1 MTTSTPK
8 LNVKSHPS
16 DTVWVGIDVSK
27 NELQLHFPVPPKGLP
42 AKIPYDKT
50 SLAKLARHLSG
61 EARFHVV
68 FEATGGYDKP
78 LRQSLHAHGIRC
90 TRANPRHVRNFAR
103 SKGLLAKTDRIDAAV
118 LADFGA
124 AIKPAV
130 TPEPDPARE
139 ELAALIAYRAHLLD
153 ELGRER
159 MQLEHPKPS
168 AITTVIKSRIRTLQ
182 AQVERFEKLIA
193 TFIAERPALKRAV
206 EALSSVKGIGAL
218 SAAGLLAAMPELGTI
233 NRGQVAALA
242 GVAPFNRDSGTLKGR
257 RTTYGGRVEVRRAIY
272 MAALS
277 ASRHNEILSAAYRGM
292 IARGKPKK
300 VALIAIMRR
309 LLIHLNSI
317 MTKVL
322 KNPAEPEPK
331 HSC

>member
-1 MTTSTPK
+1 MTMPTTN
-8 LNVKSHPS
+8 LNLKSDS
-16 DTVWVGIDVSK
+16 ADTLWVGIDVSK
-27 NELQLHFPVPPKGLP
+27 NELQLHFPAPPKGLP
-42 AKIPYDKT
+42 AKIPYDKAA
-50 SLAKLARHLSG
+50 LARLVRHLSAD
-61 EARFHVV
+61 ARFHVV

-78 LRQSLHAHGIRC
+78 LRQCLHAHGIRC

-103 SKGLLAKTDRIDAAV
+103 AKGLLAKTDRIDAAV

-124 AIKPAV
+124 AVKPAA
-130 TPEPDPARE
+130 TPEPDPAKE
-139 ELAALIAYRAHLLD
+139 ELSALIAYRAHLME

-159 MQLEHPKPS
+159 MQLEHPKPA

-182 AQVERFEKLIA
+182 AQVGRFEKLIA

-206 EALSSVKGIGAL
+206 EALSSVKGIGPL
-218 SAAGLLAAMPELGTI
+218 SAAALLAAMPELGTV

-242 GVAPFNRDSGTLKGR
+242 GVAPFNRDSGTLRGR
-257 RTTYGGRVEVRRAIY
+257 RTTYGGRTEVRRAIY
-272 MAALS
+272 MAALVS
-277 ASRHNEILSAAYRGM
+277 SRHNEILSAAYRGM

-317 MTKVL
+317 MAGIL
-322 KNPAEPEPK
+322 KNPYEPQTK
-331 HSC
+331 YS

>member
-1 MTTSTPK
+1 MTTPTTK
-8 LNVKSHPS
+8 LNVKSHPA
-16 DTVWVGIDVSK
+16 DTLWVGIDVSK
-27 NELQLHFPVPPKGLP
+27 NEIQLHFPVPPEGLP
-42 AKIPYDKT
+42 AKIPYDK
-50 SLAKLARHLSG
+50 SALARLARHLASDP
-61 EARFHVV
+61 RFHVV

-78 LRQSLHAHGIRC
+78 LRQCLQAHGIRC

-124 AIKPAV
+124 AIQPGP
-130 TPEPDPARE
+130 TPGPDPVRE
-139 ELAALIAYRAHLLD
+139 ELAALIAYRAHLMD

-159 MQLEHPKPS
+159 MQLEHPKPAAIS
-168 AITTVIKSRIRTLQ
+168 AVIKSRIRTLQ
-182 AQVERFEKLIA
+182 AQIQRFEKLIT
-193 TFIAERPALKRAV
+193 TFIVERPGLNRAV
-206 EALSSVKGIGAL
+206 TALAGVKGIGPL
-218 SAAGLLAAMPELGTI
+218 SAAALLAAMPELGTL

-272 MAALS
+272 MAALVS
-277 ASRHNEILSAAYRGM
+277 SRHNEVLSVAYKGM

-317 MTKVL
+317 MAKVL
-322 KNPAEPEPK
+322 KASTAPQPE
-331 HSC
+331 HS

>member
-1 MTTSTPK
+1 MTTPTTK
-8 LNVKSHPS
+8 LNVKTESA
-16 DTVWVGIDVSK
+16 DTLWVGIDVSK
-27 NELQLHFPVPPKGLP
+27 NELQLHFPAPPKGLP

-50 SLAKLARHLSG
+50 SLAKLTRHLAAD
-61 EARFHVV
+61 ARFHVV

-124 AIKPAV
+124 AVKPAA
-130 TPEPDPARE
+130 TPQSDPARE
-139 ELAALIAYRAHLLD
+139 ELSALIAYRAHLME

-159 MQLEHPKPS
+159 MQLEHPKPA

-182 AQVERFEKLIA
+182 AQIERFEKLI
-193 TFIAERPALKRAV
+193 TSFIAGHPVLKRAV
-206 EALSSVKGIGAL
+206 AALAEVKGIGPL
-218 SAAGLLAAMPELGTI
+218 SAAALLAAMPELGML

-272 MAALS
+272 MAALVC
-277 ASRHNEILSAAYRGM
+277 SRYNEVLSTFYRGM

-300 VALIAIMRR
+300 LALVAIMRR

-322 KNPAEPEPK
+322 RNPIEPQPK
-331 HSC
+331 QSC